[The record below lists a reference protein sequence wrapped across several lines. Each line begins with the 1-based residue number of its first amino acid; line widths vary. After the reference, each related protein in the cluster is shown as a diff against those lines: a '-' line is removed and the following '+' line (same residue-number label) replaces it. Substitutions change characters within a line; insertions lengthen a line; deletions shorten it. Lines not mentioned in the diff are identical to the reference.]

1 MAVHCLLV
9 LFKSKTKDELLGK
22 RFSPET
28 KKKKNNLGIMMKK
41 QNESQYFK
49 STENEMDAGKGE
61 RVSQSSLLTNWSIQK
76 PM

>member
-1 MAVHCLLV
+1 
-9 LFKSKTKDELLGK
+9 
-22 RFSPET
+22 
-28 KKKKNNLGIMMKK
+28 MKK

-61 RVSQSSLLTNWSIQK
+61 HVSQSSLLTNWSIQK